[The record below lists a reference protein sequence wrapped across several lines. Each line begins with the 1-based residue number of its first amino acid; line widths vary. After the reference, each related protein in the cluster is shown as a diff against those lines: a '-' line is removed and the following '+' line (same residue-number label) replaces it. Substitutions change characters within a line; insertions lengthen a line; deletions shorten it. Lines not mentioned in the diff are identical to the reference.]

1 MKPLLSIVIPTKNR
15 QKYAFLTIKNILSI
29 DHRLLELIVHDNS
42 DSNILEKQ
50 LLECTNDNR
59 LVYHYDNRPLS
70 TVHNFD
76 YAMKFVSGK
85 YVCYIGD
92 DDGINPEIMKIIEW
106 ANENNLDAVIP
117 SNPVTYAWPSVKN
130 SGKLTFYPFTKKYKQ
145 IDVAK
150 NLNMFLKSGAVYY
163 LNYEVPKVYHGIVK
177 RECFD
182 QVYNKL
188 GYYFGGLS
196 PDIFA
201 SIAISSF
208 YPKKVV
214 SIDYPITIAGTSY
227 ESDQT
232 HRTDEAKNK
241 KLSNA
246 PHFNNRGPYE
256 WSNSVPSVYSG
267 SSIWAESGIHALE
280 DLSRFDLIYKINKQ
294 KMVAEISID
303 SPKNEKLMLDTFLN
317 PNKYMRIKLIY
328 HLQKNKMRFEKI
340 LKKIVDRLFRIFSR
354 KKIIVFNDI
363 ESIDIALRKMNKYF
377 NKNDM
382 SIGCL
387 LEDNYYE

>member
-29 DHRLLELIVHDNS
+29 DHGSLELIVHDNS
-42 DSNILEKQ
+42 DSNILEKK
-50 LLECTNDNR
+50 LLECINDKR

-70 TVHNFD
+70 TIHNFD
-76 YAMKFVSGK
+76 YAMKFVNGK

-106 ANENNLDAVIP
+106 ANKNNFNAIIP
-117 SNPVTYAWPSVKN
+117 STPVTYAWPSVKN
-130 SGKLTFYPFTKKYKQ
+130 SGELTIYPFTKKYNQ
-145 IDVAK
+145 IDVVK
-150 NLNMFLKSGAVYY
+150 NLNMFLNSGAVYY
-163 LNYEVPKVYHGIVK
+163 LNYGVPKVYHGIVK

-227 ESDQT
+227 ESDKT
-232 HRTDEAKNK
+232 HRTDEAKNE

-246 PHFNNRGPYE
+246 PHFNNRGPYK
-256 WSNSVPSVYSG
+256 WSNSVPSIYSG

-280 DLSRFDLIYKINKQ
+280 DLSRFDLIYKINKY
-294 KMVAEISID
+294 KMVAEISVD

-317 PNKYMRIKLIY
+317 PNKYMSIQLIY

-340 LKKIVDRLFRIFSR
+340 LKKIINRLFNIFSR

-363 ESIDIALRKMNKYF
+363 DSIDMALREMNKYI

-382 SIGCL
+382 SISCL
-387 LEDNYYE
+387 LKDNYYE

>member
-29 DHRLLELIVHDNS
+29 DHESLELVVHDNS
-42 DSNILEKQ
+42 DSNVLEKK
-50 LLECTNDNR
+50 LLENINDKR
-59 LVYHYDNRPLS
+59 LVYRHDNRPLS
-70 TVHNFD
+70 AVHNFD
-76 YAMKFVSGK
+76 YAMKYVNGK

-92 DDGINPEIMKIIEW
+92 DDGINPEIIKIIEW
-106 ANENNLDAVIP
+106 ANENNLDAIIP
-117 SNPVTYAWPSVKN
+117 SNPVSYAWPSVKN
-130 SGKLTFYPFTKKYKQ
+130 NGELIIYPFTKKFNQ
-145 IDVAK
+145 IDVEK
-150 NLNMFLKSGAVYY
+150 NLNIFLRSGAVYY
-163 LNYEVPKVYHGIVK
+163 LNYGLPKVYHGIVK

-208 YPKKVV
+208 FPNKVI

-232 HRTDEAKNK
+232 HRTKEAKNK

-246 PHFNNRGPYE
+246 PHFNNRGSYK
-256 WSNSVPSVYSG
+256 WSSFVPSIYSG
-267 SSIWAESGIHALE
+267 SSIWSESGIHALE
-280 DLSRFDLIYKINKQ
+280 DLKRFGLISKVNLY
-294 KMVAEISID
+294 KMVAEIAID
-303 SPKNEKLMLDTFLN
+303 SPKNEKLILDTFLN
-317 PNKYMRIKLIY
+317 PNKYMSIKLIY

-340 LKKIVDRLFRIFSR
+340 LKKIINRLSRIFSR
-354 KKIIVFNDI
+354 KTIIVFKDI
-363 ESIDIALRKMNKYF
+363 DSIDIALREMNKYI
-377 NKNDM
+377 NINDM
-382 SIGCL
+382 SISCL